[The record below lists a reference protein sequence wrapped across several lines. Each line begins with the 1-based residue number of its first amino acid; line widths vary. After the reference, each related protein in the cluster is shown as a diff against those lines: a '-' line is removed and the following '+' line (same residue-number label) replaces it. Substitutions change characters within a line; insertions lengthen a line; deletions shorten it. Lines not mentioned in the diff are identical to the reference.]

1 MFTGNTSSLSCT
13 HERLT
18 KTLRETI
25 IQFVFVSSDAK
36 YDITLYEFHAVM
48 PILVSDINQ
57 CRGARSQQAISVSQ
71 LPVGQVRL
79 RSPVDRQLSIFICLR
94 DEISTICHGHGL
106 NYLLSTISSRPSS
119 LGHCAP
125 VLVVFTQL
133 DAADDLGVTTLCQ
146 NPSLAAG
153 APAALIR

>member
-57 CRGARSQQAISVSQ
+57 CRGARSQQGDISQPVASWPGPVTFSRRSSTVDIYLSQ
-71 LPVGQVRL
+71 G
-79 RSPVDRQLSIFICLR
+79 
-94 DEISTICHGHGL
+94 
-106 NYLLSTISSRPSS
+106 
-119 LGHCAP
+119 
-125 VLVVFTQL
+125 
-133 DAADDLGVTTLCQ
+133 
-146 NPSLAAG
+146 
-153 APAALIR
+153 